1 MAEASYVPM
10 FGPRMIDQDEVKS
23 KFTPKSSVKEKQ
35 KSVIGSID
43 VTKALMLLGFS
54 SWSSLEPGN
63 VIDNL
68 ILLIHISNSFQM
80 KDHK

>member
-10 FGPRMIDQDEVKS
+10 FGPRTIDQDEVKS
-23 KFTPKSSVKEKQ
+23 KFTPKSSVMEKQ

-63 VIDNL
+63 VMYKLNRIIYL
-68 ILLIHISNSFQM
+68 SN
-80 KDHK
+80 

>member
-1 MAEASYVPM
+1 MIIKSADIGNMAEASYVPM
-10 FGPRMIDQDEVKS
+10 FGPRTIDQDEVKS

-68 ILLIHISNSFQM
+68 ILL
-80 KDHK
+80 

>member
-10 FGPRMIDQDEVKS
+10 FGPRTIDQDEVKS

-63 VIDNL
+63 VIHNL
-68 ILLIHISNSFQM
+68 ILSIYLSNFLNERS
-80 KDHK
+80 

>member
-68 ILLIHISNSFQM
+68 IILIHISNAFQM